1 MINNDKYGR
10 LSTENRDGAPQE
22 GWACRKEDDIDLNL
36 IFATRSDAGMWAEHQ
51 LDPAAWT
58 IVRVMVRGSD
68 VQEVQPPD

>member
-1 MINNDKYGR
+1 
-10 LSTENRDGAPQE
+10 
-22 GWACRKEDDIDLNL
+22 L